1 MNGAPPTA
9 ARPGVLLTRRASLEC
24 LALLA
29 CASVGTAVGTSAA
42 DAAPLSDIERAH
54 AQLAGEAALALGRQI
69 AGILGPAA
77 ARELLD
83 TESVRFSRRRQAD
96 MPIDVRSLLNRLAA
110 EDYRAN
116 RVLELKG
123 LWLARI
129 EVALLV
135 APVMD
140 GPVATVG

>member
-1 MNGAPPTA
+1 MNGKPSSGE
-9 ARPGVLLTRRASLEC
+9 RPAVLLTRRASLEC

-29 CASVGTAVGTSAA
+29 CASVSTAVGAPAA
-42 DAAPLSDIERAH
+42 AAEWTSDIERAH
-54 AQLAGEAALALGRQI
+54 AELAGEASLALGRQI

-77 ARELLD
+77 AEALL
-83 TESVRFSRRRQAD
+83 ESEAMRFSRCQRAD
-96 MPIDVRSLLNRLAA
+96 PSLDARSLLGRLAA

-116 RVLELKG
+116 RVLELKS

-135 APVMD
+135 APVLHS
-140 GPVATVG
+140 PIASVG

>member
-9 ARPGVLLTRRASLEC
+9 GQPGVLLTRRASLEC

-29 CASVGTAVGTSAA
+29 VASVGTAVGAPAA
-42 DAAPLSDIERAH
+42 DAASMSDIERAH
-54 AQLAGEAALALGRQI
+54 AELAGDAALALGRQI

-77 ARELLD
+77 AQDLL
-83 TESVRFSRRRQAD
+83 ESEAVRFSRCRQSDPSIDARR
-96 MPIDVRSLLNRLAA
+96 LLSRLAA

-116 RVLELKG
+116 RVLELQS

-135 APVMD
+135 APVLQR
-140 GPVATVG
+140 PAATAG